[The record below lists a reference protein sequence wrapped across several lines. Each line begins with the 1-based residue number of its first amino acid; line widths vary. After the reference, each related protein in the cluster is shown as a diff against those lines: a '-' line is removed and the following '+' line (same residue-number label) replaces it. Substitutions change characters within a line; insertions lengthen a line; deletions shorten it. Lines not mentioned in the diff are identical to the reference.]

1 MASGGDWLV
10 LYELLER
17 GDPEFVDRLRAIADA
32 DALGRFAERW
42 YHDPSPNARRLLL
55 AYLERPL
62 NAFRHEALIKRL
74 FKLAEA
80 KGDDAVMAR
89 FLVAFDRSVRRAV
102 KKKTHFVRVQV
113 DSWEE
118 AAALVSQWKQE
129 GYDWAQH
136 WDRGGQW
143 PGRYLAMAARS
154 EPVLTVPGGTTMP
167 RGVIVSYPARFDV
180 LGLKTVDAPDWVGK
194 LKLDPKQ
201 FRNATFLP
209 ESVRGKLEKFRL
221 FSLRTRYYMRRRTW
235 RYFRMLGKGLAPHS
249 FPPSERK
256 GDRYI
261 AAISEALVL
270 YEDPDVNSGV
280 ALIDNWGLMHA
291 LFHHS
296 PVLEA
301 RPRGWRLAED
311 RSLSELEPAPIYED
325 LWRTSPRGL
334 YELIVRARCHP
345 VRQWAVRMLGR
356 VPAEARA
363 AMSVEELAGLLGHAD
378 PEIVSAALDWL
389 REAPDLALVSPERWL
404 AVAESAS
411 PESLEMLAEIM
422 ARQIAADRVSLA
434 NAVRLAA
441 CRPLPMA
448 RLGLSWLKARAPSP
462 DDDRRSLTLLLE
474 AESEPLRPEI
484 LAWLRSAMESSS
496 AFEVG
501 WVLDFLDCRHA
512 DARGEG
518 MKWFLGDPRLHDE
531 VMLWQRL
538 LESPHD
544 DVRLPLAADLEERLA
559 KGDGKLDLSLSLDSD
574 RLRLLWASV
583 LLNVRCGS
591 RVKPRV
597 IELVAH
603 RLGHRPEEA
612 ALLLPL
618 LGVAL
623 RSLRA
628 PERRAALLAVVR
640 LVENRPETIPLVQ
653 RSFPELQWA

>member
-1 MASGGDWLV
+1 M
-10 LYELLER
+10 
-17 GDPEFVDRLRAIADA
+17 
-32 DALGRFAERW
+32 
-42 YHDPSPNARRLLL
+42 
-55 AYLERPL
+55 
-62 NAFRHEALIKRL
+62 
-74 FKLAEA
+74 
-80 KGDDAVMAR
+80 
-89 FLVAFDRSVRRAV
+89 
-102 KKKTHFVRVQV
+102 
-113 DSWEE
+113 
-118 AAALVSQWKQE
+118 
-129 GYDWAQH
+129 
-136 WDRGGQW
+136 
-143 PGRYLAMAARS
+143 
-154 EPVLTVPGGTTMP
+154 
-167 RGVIVSYPARFDV
+167 
-180 LGLKTVDAPDWVGK
+180 
-194 LKLDPKQ
+194 
-201 FRNATFLP
+201 
-209 ESVRGKLEKFRL
+209 
-221 FSLRTRYYMRRRTW
+221 
-235 RYFRMLGKGLAPHS
+235 
-249 FPPSERK
+249 
-256 GDRYI
+256 
-261 AAISEALVL
+261 
-270 YEDPDVNSGV
+270 
-280 ALIDNWGLMHA
+280 
-291 LFHHS
+291 
-296 PVLEA
+296 
-301 RPRGWRLAED
+301 
-311 RSLSELEPAPIYED
+311 
-325 LWRTSPRGL
+325 
-334 YELIVRARCHP
+334 IVRARCHP